1 MKRPAFQFYPADW
14 RSNAK
19 LRRCSDAARGAWMD
33 ILCVL
38 HGADEYGVVRWPLT
52 ELARSAGVS
61 LRLARELAAKGVLKG
76 ADSNAEPYVHT
87 PTHAGRKGEPVI
99 LVQTDG
105 GPVWYC
111 SRLVRDEW
119 TRHRRGAGT
128 RFDSENQPS
137 REPTGTPTRRE
148 GERQGDGPSS
158 SSSSS
163 ASIPVG
169 DGNSTGARAP
179 DPPASSSL
187 DQGKEPQTKRGQ
199 IAKAL
204 TELGVTG
211 VNPTHAELVTLIDA
225 GAELDEFRDAA
236 KEAIANGNCAFIYIL
251 RVIAGRRRRAAKEG
265 PIPNGAVRS
274 NGHLPG
280 SSAHKPYVKENR
292 VVDRERA
299 HVAQA
304 KAFADIASTIPGFLQ
319 VQHSDSTGMEGE
331 AKNQLTAERQMEHV
345 PAGGAS

>member
-1 MKRPAFQFYPADW
+1 MRRPSFQFYPADW

-19 LRRCSDAARGAWMD
+19 LRRCSAAARGAWMD

-38 HGADEYGVVRWPLT
+38 HGSDEYGVVRWPLA

-61 LRLARELAAKGVLKG
+61 LKLARELAAKGVLKG
-76 ADSNAEPYVHT
+76 ADSSAEPYLHT
-87 PTHAGRKGEPVI
+87 PTHAGRKGDPVV
-99 LVQTDG
+99 LVQIDG

-137 REPTGTPTRRE
+137 REPTGSPTRRE
-148 GERQGDGPSS
+148 GERQGDGACSS

-163 ASIPVG
+163 SLPVG

-204 TELGVTG
+204 TDLGVTG
-211 VNPTHAELVTLIDA
+211 VNPTHAKLAALIAA
-225 GAELDEFRDAA
+225 GAELDEFHDAA
-236 KEAIANGNCAFIYIL
+236 KEAIAKGKPGFEYI
-251 RVIAGRRRRAAKEG
+251 IAMVGGRRRDAAQAGTPSPPARSSPQPGSGAHRPYVPERRPRRDPTTPEPQALKDILAKLAVPRSKASPADVAAK
-265 PIPNGAVRS
+265 
-274 NGHLPG
+274 
-280 SSAHKPYVKENR
+280 NR
-292 VVDRERA
+292 PAFEQQTAIVDA
-299 HVAQA
+299 G
-304 KAFADIASTIPGFLQ
+304 D
-319 VQHSDSTGMEGE
+319 
-331 AKNQLTAERQMEHV
+331 V
-345 PAGGAS
+345 P

>member
-1 MKRPAFQFYPADW
+1 
-14 RSNAK
+14 
-19 LRRCSDAARGAWMD
+19 MD

-38 HGADEYGVVRWPLT
+38 HGSDEYGVVRWPLA

-61 LRLARELAAKGVLKG
+61 LKLARELAAKGVLKG
-76 ADSNAEPYVHT
+76 ADSSAQPYVHT
-87 PTHAGRKGEPVI
+87 PTHAGRKGEPVV
-99 LVQTDG
+99 LVQIGDG
-105 GPVWYC
+105 PIWYC

-137 REPTGTPTRRE
+137 REPTGLPTRRV
-148 GERQGDGPSS
+148 GERQGDGASS

-163 ASIPVG
+163 SSSSLPVG

-211 VNPTHAELVTLIDA
+211 VNPTHAEFVTLIDA

-236 KEAIANGNCAFIYIL
+236 KEAIANGTCAFIYIL
-251 RVIAGRRRRAAKEG
+251 RAIAGRRRRAAKEG
-265 PIPNGAVRS
+265 PIPNGAARS
-274 NGHLPG
+274 NGHLAG
-280 SSAHKPYVKENR
+280 SSAHKLYVKENR

-299 HVAQA
+299 DVAQA
-304 KAFADIASTIPGFLQ
+304 KAFADIASNHPGFLR

-331 AKNQLTAERQMEHV
+331 AKNQRTAERQMGHV

>member
-1 MKRPAFQFYPADW
+1 MKRPSFQFYPADW

-38 HGADEYGVVRWPLT
+38 HGSDEYGVVRWPLT

-61 LRLARELAAKGVLKG
+61 LRLARELAVKGVLKG
-76 ADSNAEPYVHT
+76 ADSIAEPYVHT

-137 REPTGTPTRRE
+137 REPTGLPTRRV
-148 GERQGDGPSS
+148 GERQGDGASS
-158 SSSSS
+158 SSSSLS
-163 ASIPVG
+163 LSVG

-179 DPPASSSL
+179 DPTASPSPA
-187 DQGKEPQTKRGQ
+187 QGGKEPQTKRGQ
-199 IAKAL
+199 IAKVL
-204 TELGVTG
+204 TELGVIG
-211 VNPTHAELVTLIDA
+211 VNPTHAKFVTLIAA
-225 GAELDEFRDAA
+225 GAEPNEFRDAA
-236 KEAIANGNCAFIYIL
+236 NEAIAKDKRRFDYIL
-251 RVIAGRRRRAAKEG
+251 AMIENRRREAVAAG
-265 PIPNGAVRS
+265 PIPVGASRS
-274 NGHLPG
+274 NGQLAG
-280 SSAHKPYVKENR
+280 SGAHKLRVRENR
-292 VVDRERA
+292 VVDRHRA
-299 HVAQA
+299 DAAQA
-304 KAFADIASTIPGFLQ
+304 KAFAEIVSNLPDFLR
-319 VQHSDSTGMEGE
+319 VSHSDSTGMEGE
-331 AKNQLTAERQMEHV
+331 EKNQRTWEQMQA
-345 PAGGAS
+345 AGVTR